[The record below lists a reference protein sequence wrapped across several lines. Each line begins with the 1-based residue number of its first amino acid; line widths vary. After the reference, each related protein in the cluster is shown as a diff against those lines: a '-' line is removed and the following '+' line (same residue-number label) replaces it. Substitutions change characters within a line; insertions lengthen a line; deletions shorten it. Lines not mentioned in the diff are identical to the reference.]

1 MAAVEPNLA
10 GVRPRQ
16 GAAEDARDVRGR
28 RSDDIGACRQMHE
41 ALPNAELAVVPG
53 PSHFRL
59 TLPARSGE
67 YVEGERGVPP
77 PVFGVTAPCAP
88 K

>member
-1 MAAVEPNLA
+1 MFA
-10 GVRPRQ
+10 
-16 GAAEDARDVRGR
+16 
-28 RSDDIGACRQMHE
+28 DDDPIQSRIGACRQMHE
-41 ALPNAELAVVPG
+41 ALPNAAARARPARRTSAA
-53 PSHFRL
+53 PP
-59 TLPARSGE
+59 PARSGE